1 MARKPKAK
9 PKAKAKPK
17 KSDKRAFLEI
27 RDVSKMFGDFTALQD
42 ITLDIVEGE
51 LICFLGPSG
60 CGKTTL
66 LRAIAGL
73 DFQTTGRI
81 YQKGR
86 DISDAPP
93 ADRDFGIVF
102 QSYALFPNMTVAK
115 NIAYGLVNRRMSRK
129 DIAERVKELLELV
142 GLPGSDDKF
151 PAALSGGQQQRVALA
166 RALATS
172 PGMLLLDEPL
182 SALDAKVREQLRH
195 ELKDLQRSLG
205 ITTIMVTH
213 DQEEALSMADRI
225 VVMSDGRIAQ
235 VGTPMEIY
243 RDPASAYVADF
254 IGSMNF
260 LHGKMGAGAQ
270 VQVGKMKIALPDD
283 AAKRF
288 AKGDDVV
295 VCIRPEDVAVRNL
308 GQFKAQKFEM
318 TIKDVEFL
326 GSFCRVTL
334 EVAGDKDEELIADFS
349 INLMR
354 DFNLN
359 PGAKL
364 NVALPRRR
372 LQVFRDAPQGGGH
385 S

>member
-1 MARKPKAK
+1 MAGKSKAK
-9 PKAKAKPK
+9 
-17 KSDKRAFLEI
+17 SSSKRAFLEI
-27 RDVSKMFGDFTALQD
+27 RDVSKKFGDFTALTD
-42 ITLDIVEGE
+42 ITLDIIEGE

-73 DFQTTGRI
+73 DIQTTGRI

-93 ADRDFGIVF
+93 AARDFGIVF

-115 NIAYGLVNRRMSRK
+115 NIAYGLVNRRMARK
-129 DIAERVKELLELV
+129 VVADRVQELLVLV

-195 ELKDLQRSLG
+195 ELKDLQRTLG
-205 ITTIMVTH
+205 ITTVMVTH

-235 VGTPMEIY
+235 VGTPIEIY
-243 RDPASAYVADF
+243 RNPASAYVADF

-260 LHGKMGAGAQ
+260 LHGKMGAGGQ
-270 VQVGKMKIALPDD
+270 VQVGKMKFSLLDETA
-283 AAKRF
+283 RQF

-308 GQFKAQKFEM
+308 EQFKAKKFEM
-318 TIKDVEFL
+318 TIRDVEFL

-334 EVAGDKDEELIADFS
+334 DVEGDKHAELVADFS

-354 DFNLN
+354 DFELAR
-359 PGAKL
+359 GGKL
-364 NVALPRRR
+364 KVALPRRR
-372 LQVFRDAPQGGGH
+372 LQVFADDHRTGDH
-385 S
+385 K

>member
-1 MARKPKAK
+1 MARKSKT
-9 PKAKAKPK
+9 
-17 KSDKRAFLEI
+17 KSPPKRAFLEI
-27 RDVSKMFGDFTALQD
+27 RDVSKKFGDFTALTD

-73 DFQTTGRI
+73 DYQTTGRI

-115 NIAYGLVNRRMSRK
+115 NIAYGLVNRRMARK
-129 DIAERVKELLELV
+129 AVADRVQELLELV

-205 ITTIMVTH
+205 ITTVMVTH

-243 RDPASAYVADF
+243 RNPVNAYVADF

-260 LHGKMGAGAQ
+260 LRGRMGAGGQ
-270 VQVGKMKIALPDD
+270 VKVGRLKIALPEG
-283 AAKRF
+283 AAKQF

-308 GQFKAQKFEM
+308 ERFKAKKFTM
-318 TIKDVEFL
+318 TINDVEFL

-334 EVAGDKDEELIADFS
+334 DVDGDKDAELVADFS

-354 DFNLN
+354 DFNLVR
-359 PGAKL
+359 GGKL
-364 NVALPRRR
+364 DVALPGRR
-372 LQVFRDAPQGGGH
+372 LQVFRDEGQGGEE

>member
-1 MARKPKAK
+1 MARKA
-9 PKAKAKPK
+9 
-17 KSDKRAFLEI
+17 
-27 RDVSKMFGDFTALQD
+27 V
-42 ITLDIVEGE
+42 
-51 LICFLGPSG
+51 
-60 CGKTTL
+60 
-66 LRAIAGL
+66 
-73 DFQTTGRI
+73 
-81 YQKGR
+81 
-86 DISDAPP
+86 
-93 ADRDFGIVF
+93 ADRV
-102 QSYALFPNMTVAK
+102 Q
-115 NIAYGLVNRRMSRK
+115 
-129 DIAERVKELLELV
+129 ELLELV
-142 GLPGSDDKF
+142 GMPGSDEKF

-260 LHGKMGAGAQ
+260 LHGKMGAAGQ
-270 VQVGKMKIALPDD
+270 IQVGRLKILMDGAS
-283 AAKRF
+283 KQF

-308 GQFKAQKFEM
+308 GQFKVNNFAM
-318 TIKDVEFL
+318 SIRDVEFL
-326 GSFCRVTL
+326 GSFCRATL
-334 EVAGDKDEELIADFS
+334 DVEGDKAAELVADFS

-354 DFNLN
+354 DFNLTR
-359 PGAKL
+359 GAKL
-364 NVALPRRR
+364 KVALPRRR
-372 LQVFRDAPQGGGH
+372 LQVFRDDRRDGDNL
-385 S
+385 

>member
-1 MARKPKAK
+1 MAAKSKAK
-9 PKAKAKPK
+9 SQP
-17 KSDKRAFLEI
+17 KRAFLEI
-27 RDVSKMFGDFTALQD
+27 RDVSKKFGDFTALED
-42 ITLDIVEGE
+42 ISLDIIDGE

-81 YQKGR
+81 HQRGR

-102 QSYALFPNMTVAK
+102 QSYALFPNLTVAK
-115 NIAYGLVNRRMSRK
+115 NIAYGLVNRRMPRK
-129 DIAERVKELLELV
+129 AIADRVQELLELV

-195 ELKDLQRSLG
+195 ELKDLQRTLG

-235 VGTPMEIY
+235 VGTPIEIY
-243 RDPASAYVADF
+243 RNPANAYVADF

-260 LHGKMGAGAQ
+260 LHGKMGAGGQ
-270 VQVGKMKIALPDD
+270 VQVGKMKISLMDKT
-283 AAKRF
+283 AKQF

-308 GQFKAQKFEM
+308 KQFKAKNYAM
-318 TIKDVEFL
+318 TIRDVEFL

-334 EVAGDKDEELIADFS
+334 DVDGDKDAELIADFS

-354 DFNLN
+354 DFDLAR
-359 PGAKL
+359 GGKL
-364 NVALPRRR
+364 MVSLPRQR
-372 LQVFRDAPQGGGH
+372 LQVFADDGSIGDH
-385 S
+385 K

>member
-1 MARKPKAK
+1 MARKPKT
-9 PKAKAKPK
+9 KAKAKR
-17 KSDKRAFLEI
+17 STKRAFLEI

-42 ITLDIVEGE
+42 VTLDIVEGE

-73 DFQTTGRI
+73 DYQTTGRI

-86 DISDAPP
+86 DISDVPP

-102 QSYALFPNMTVAK
+102 QSYALFPNMTVES
-115 NIAYGLVNRRMSRK
+115 NIGYGLVNRNMGR
-129 DIAERVKELLELV
+129 AEVSARVEELLKLV
-142 GLPGSDDKF
+142 GLEGSNDKY

-195 ELKDLQRSLG
+195 ELKDLQRILG

-225 VVMSDGRIAQ
+225 VVMSDGRIEQ

-243 RDPASAYVADF
+243 RNPTSAYVADF
-254 IGSMNF
+254 IGAMNF
-260 LHGKMGAGAQ
+260 LHGKVVRKGH
-270 VQVGKMKIALPDD
+270 VKVGKIDIAINGADG
-283 AAKRF
+283 RF
-288 AKGDDVV
+288 KTGDEVV
-295 VCIRPEDVAVRNL
+295 VCIRPEDVAVRDL
-308 GQFKAQKFEM
+308 AR
-318 TIKDVEFL
+318 IKSNRYAMAIRDVEFL
-326 GSFCRVTL
+326 GSFCRATL
-334 EVAGDKDEELIADFS
+334 DVGGKSGEELIADFS

-354 DFNLN
+354 DFKLKR
-359 PGAKL
+359 GTKL
-364 NVALPRRR
+364 NIALPKDR
-372 LQVFRDAPQGGGH
+372 LQVFGSNVKGA
-385 S
+385 SA

>member
-1 MARKPKAK
+1 MAARSTT
-9 PKAKAKPK
+9 
-17 KSDKRAFLEI
+17 KSAPKRAFLEI
-27 RDVSKMFGDFTALQD
+27 RDVTKKFGDFTALED
-42 ITLDIVEGE
+42 ITLDIHEGE

-73 DFQTTGRI
+73 DVQTTGRI

-102 QSYALFPNMTVAK
+102 QSYALFPNMTVTR
-115 NIAYGLVNRRMSRK
+115 NIAYGLVNRRMGRK
-129 DIAERVKELLELV
+129 AIAGRVEELLELV
-142 GLPGSDDKF
+142 GMPGSGDKY

-195 ELKDLQRSLG
+195 ELKELQRSLG

-225 VVMSDGRIAQ
+225 VVMSDGRIEQ
-235 VGTPMEIY
+235 VGTPIEIY
-243 RDPASAYVADF
+243 RDPISAYVADF

-260 LHGKMGAGAQ
+260 LHGRMDAGGH
-270 VQVGKMKIALPDD
+270 VQVGRLKIALDD
-283 AAKRF
+283 AAKQF
-288 AKGDDVV
+288 ATGDDVV
-295 VCIRPEDVAVRNL
+295 VCIRPEDVAVRDL
-308 GQFKAQKFEM
+308 AQ
-318 TIKDVEFL
+318 IKSNKYAMSIRDVEFL
-326 GSFCRVTL
+326 GSFCRATL
-334 EVAGDKDEELIADFS
+334 DVDGDKDAELIADFS

-354 DFNLN
+354 DFNLTR
-359 PGAKL
+359 GTRLK
-364 NVALPRRR
+364 VALPTTR
-372 LQVFRDAPQGGGH
+372 LQAFRGDKRGE
-385 S
+385 